1 MKHNDSIGYDAEN
14 SIYSAYTESYDI
26 GIIYE
31 IFDYEVIILNSKGQ
45 FVLIRRRDQM
55 QIGHTVKYKHSDVLK
70 HGRLSKFFPFLSAAA
85 AVLIAALVL
94 FKVFSPFGSSIYGYI
109 DVDVN
114 PSTRFEFDKDLKV
127 INIVNLNNDSTK
139 VINKLD
145 LCGRPLDEALGDYME
160 KLISEGIIDKKAD
173 NFVLFS
179 AALNNDADKKT
190 VDSLLSDSRKKVNG
204 IAKSRKL
211 KIRSEV
217 LSLTPEVKKASSE
230 YKMSIGKYYLY
241 LKARESGSPLNIDLL
256 KDIPVYH
263 LAQLAGLFD
272 TEKNDDF
279 TSSKSNKNALSSV
292 QPPNKAA
299 TANPAVTIKPATA
312 LKAISPTP
320 KGTHAFNAN
329 TPVVKNTEPQNHIT
343 STPIKGQDI
352 NVTPVPSKSS
362 TIKSSPSK
370 GTANSLKLEF
380 YNKDKLK
387 RTQGISLDLK
397 ITNTGSN
404 EIDLKDLKVRY
415 YFSKEEE
422 SKPIYSSYFYSHG
435 EKSGVHGKFV
445 SSPSKEGNEYYL
457 EISFDTGT
465 LLPGKEVYAFGAIT
479 KEDWGYFDQEND
491 YSFDAK
497 NSIFA
502 VWDKITVYISGT
514 LAWGKEPY

>member
-292 QPPNKAA
+292 QRNSCFQCQYTCCQKYR
-299 TANPAVTIKPATA
+299 TAKP
-312 LKAISPTP
+312 
-320 KGTHAFNAN
+320 H
-329 TPVVKNTEPQNHIT
+329 H
-343 STPIKGQDI
+343 
-352 NVTPVPSKSS
+352 
-362 TIKSSPSK
+362 
-370 GTANSLKLEF
+370 F
-380 YNKDKLK
+380 Y
-387 RTQGISLDLK
+387 T
-397 ITNTGSN
+397 
-404 EIDLKDLKVRY
+404 Y
-415 YFSKEEE
+415 
-422 SKPIYSSYFYSHG
+422 
-435 EKSGVHGKFV
+435 
-445 SSPSKEGNEYYL
+445 
-457 EISFDTGT
+457 
-465 LLPGKEVYAFGAIT
+465 
-479 KEDWGYFDQEND
+479 
-491 YSFDAK
+491 
-497 NSIFA
+497 
-502 VWDKITVYISGT
+502 
-514 LAWGKEPY
+514 